1 MAWILVRSRRIWVIR
16 IFATQSAIRSF
27 LQCVSRGCGQI
38 DASLSTKERRGQT
51 ISRTKKEVA
60 ESILREGFR
69 DGSGTYLTHH
79 ECCGVWVSD
88 RPLDANES
96 AWGDT
101 LLEITLAMMT
111 EADFQQFEWIE
122 EGKG

>member
-1 MAWILVRSRRIWVIR
+1 MVKLYH
-16 IFATQSAIRSF
+16 
-27 LQCVSRGCGQI
+27 C
-38 DASLSTKERRGQT
+38 
-51 ISRTKKEVA
+51 TKKEVA

-79 ECCGVWVSD
+79 ERCGVWVSD
-88 RPLDANES
+88 RPLDANEG

-122 EGKG
+122 EGRLPGMAGPCRTAQ